1 MKMPLNFPL
10 VSLWHSVSCAF
21 HLEIIEFRRGAR
33 LRVYQRHGGTIGF
46 CWHFFSHLSAA
57 GASLRGRRRSSQRGV
72 RNTEP
77 LIISGL
83 SDFYGPDANSG
94 SYPFLQIRFF
104 IFEIPGGSTRNFIKS

>member
-46 CWHFFSHLSAA
+46 CWHFLVTYPP
-57 GASLRGRRRSSQRGV
+57 RGRPFGGGGV
-72 RNTEP
+72 HPKGE
-77 LIISGL
+77 
-83 SDFYGPDANSG
+83 
-94 SYPFLQIRFF
+94 
-104 IFEIPGGSTRNFIKS
+104 